1 MLNQYINLM
10 VVPIFYRDIGKIDNI
25 DLKNAI
31 LRIGKRIDL
40 DKLKEVINKTP
51 FLSSE
56 YKECFIIAMEIRY
69 KRNI

>member
-1 MLNQYINLM
+1 M
-10 VVPIFYRDIGKIDNI
+10 
-25 DLKNAI
+25 KNAI

-40 DKLKEVINKTP
+40 DKLKEVINETP

-69 KRNI
+69 KEIFKKVFDKIKDSN